1 MKNIIE
7 NNFFNV
13 CMEIG
18 VSSSI
23 KNSKFQLQ
31 QIFNGIILEN
41 KNILDVGGGSGYLSF
56 YCKINGG
63 RHVVCLE
70 PEDEGSNNEKN
81 NSFEVLNDRIDYD
94 IDYLDKRIEDYNTKK
109 KFDLIILHNSI
120 NHLVD
125 GNTKELSTNDISNIK
140 MMNTIEKISSLA
152 LDDCLLL
159 IVDNSGYHFFQKLGF
174 ERHPLIP
181 HVGFHDHES
190 PDFWTSYFKEFGFKF
205 KKVDWITPNPM
216 RHFGKVLLNN
226 SYSSYFF
233 GLPFRLVLAR
243 ERIL

>member
-13 CMEIG
+13 CTEIG

-23 KNSKFQLQ
+23 KNSKFQLG
-31 QIFNGIILEN
+31 QIFNSIPLKN
-41 KNILDVGGGSGYLSF
+41 KNILDVGGGSGYVSF
-56 YCKINGG
+56 YCKIKGG
-63 RHVVCLE
+63 RDVVCLE

-81 NSFEVLNDRIDYD
+81 NSYEILNDRIDYD
-94 IDYLDKRIEDYNTKK
+94 IEYLDKRIEDYNTKK

-125 GNTKELSTNDISNIK
+125 GNTKDLSSNDISKIK

-152 LDDCLLL
+152 ADGCLLL

-190 PDFWTSYFKEFGFKF
+190 PDFWISYFKKFDFKF
-205 KKVDWITPNPM
+205 AKMDWITPNPM
-216 RHFGKVLLNN
+216 GYFGKVLFN
-226 SYSSYFF
+226 SSYASYLF
-233 GLPFRLVLAR
+233 GLPFRLVL
-243 ERIL
+243 EH